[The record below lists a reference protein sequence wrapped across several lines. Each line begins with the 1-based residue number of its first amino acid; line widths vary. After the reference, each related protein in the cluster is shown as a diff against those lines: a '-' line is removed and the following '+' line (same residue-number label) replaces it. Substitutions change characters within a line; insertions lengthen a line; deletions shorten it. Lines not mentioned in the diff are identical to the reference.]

1 MNALNRTNEL
11 NRMNDSKRLTDL
23 QRILKRL
30 AAILL
35 LVIPAAYAAETGYT
49 LRATEVKDKPFLDA
63 ETVVTLPEKTTVEIV
78 TRQGAWMQVKTKE
91 VKSGWVRMLSVRLG
105 SPDQKP
111 QTSGNLLSAIGI
123 GNRPRT
129 TSSSTVT
136 TGVRGFSEEDLANA
150 KPNPAEVERMKGFAA
165 APPEATDFAKAGKLA
180 AQEVAYFDE
189 NGKVLKVK
197 K

>member
-1 MNALNRTNEL
+1 VTE
-11 NRMNDSKRLTDL
+11 SKLFLRWL
-23 QRILKRL
+23 L
-30 AAILL
+30 AVVVLAI
-35 LVIPAAYAAETGYT
+35 PTAYAAETGYT

-63 ETVVTLPEKTTVEIV
+63 EIVVTLPEKAVVEIV
-78 TRQGAWMQVKTKE
+78 TRQGAWMQIKTKE

-129 TSSSTVT
+129 SSTSTVT

-150 KPNPAEVERMKGFAA
+150 KPNPAEVEKMKGYSVT
-165 APPEATDFAKAGKLA
+165 PEVASEFAKSGQLA
-180 AQEVAYFDE
+180 AQQVAYFDE
-189 NGKVLKVK
+189 NGKPLKVK